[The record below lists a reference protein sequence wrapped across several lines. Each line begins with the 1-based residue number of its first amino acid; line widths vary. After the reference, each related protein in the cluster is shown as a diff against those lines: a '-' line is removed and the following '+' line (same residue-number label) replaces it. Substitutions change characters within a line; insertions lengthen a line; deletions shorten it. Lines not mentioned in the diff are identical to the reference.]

1 VHYSSRL
8 VHKILSAQKHSPNR
22 RTTFSRTP
30 RNIILHVQKHFADRR
45 SGFYRLLQVNYYT
58 FGEFFIIFHLTI
70 HQKYNNLMYV
80 RRINLLPPYKQRK
93 PPQGF
98 IILAFI
104 GVANMAEV
112 MENIFS
118 RRVKDLMKE
127 NRFSQKKMCELC
139 GITEAAFSRYM
150 TSGRLPRTDVLA
162 NIANALNTTSDFLTG
177 NDTHYGYEQL
187 EILLASS
194 KDNLSLNQKK
204 KLVGILMDEYKTAQE
219 V

>member
-1 VHYSSRL
+1 
-8 VHKILSAQKHSPNR
+8 
-22 RTTFSRTP
+22 
-30 RNIILHVQKHFADRR
+30 
-45 SGFYRLLQVNYYT
+45 
-58 FGEFFIIFHLTI
+58 
-70 HQKYNNLMYV
+70 
-80 RRINLLPPYKQRK
+80 
-93 PPQGF
+93 
-98 IILAFI
+98 
-104 GVANMAEV
+104 MAEA

-127 NRFSQKKMCELC
+127 NRFSQKKLCELC

-162 NIANALNTTSDFLTG
+162 NIANALNTTSDYLTG
-177 NDTHYGYEQL
+177 NDTNYGYEQL

-204 KLVGILMDEYKTAQE
+204 KLVGILMDEYKTAHE

>member
-1 VHYSSRL
+1 
-8 VHKILSAQKHSPNR
+8 
-22 RTTFSRTP
+22 
-30 RNIILHVQKHFADRR
+30 
-45 SGFYRLLQVNYYT
+45 
-58 FGEFFIIFHLTI
+58 
-70 HQKYNNLMYV
+70 
-80 RRINLLPPYKQRK
+80 
-93 PPQGF
+93 
-98 IILAFI
+98 
-104 GVANMAEV
+104 MAET
-112 MENIFS
+112 MKNIFS

-127 NRFSQKKMCELC
+127 NRFSQKKLCELC

-162 NIANALNTTSDFLTG
+162 NIANALNTTSDYHTG

>member
-1 VHYSSRL
+1 
-8 VHKILSAQKHSPNR
+8 
-22 RTTFSRTP
+22 
-30 RNIILHVQKHFADRR
+30 
-45 SGFYRLLQVNYYT
+45 
-58 FGEFFIIFHLTI
+58 
-70 HQKYNNLMYV
+70 
-80 RRINLLPPYKQRK
+80 
-93 PPQGF
+93 
-98 IILAFI
+98 
-104 GVANMAEV
+104 MAETK
-112 MENIFS
+112 ENFFS

-127 NRFSQKKMCELC
+127 NRFSQKKLCELC

-162 NIANALNTTSDFLTG
+162 NIANALNTTSGYLTG

>member
-1 VHYSSRL
+1 MC
-8 VHKILSAQKHSPNR
+8 KANKSAP
-22 RTTFSRTP
+22 
-30 RNIILHVQKHFADRR
+30 A
-45 SGFYRLLQVNYYT
+45 LQT
-58 FGEFFIIFHLTI
+58 KET
-70 HQKYNNLMYV
+70 
-80 RRINLLPPYKQRK
+80 
-93 PPQGF
+93 PQGF

-104 GVANMAEV
+104 GVANMAET

-127 NRFSQKKMCELC
+127 NRFSQKKLCEIC

-162 NIANALNTTSDFLTG
+162 NIANALNTTSDYLTG

-187 EILLASS
+187 EILLASN